1 MEGKLPNI
9 SGLAITTALK
19 AFKYLV
25 SKTDYDAKIA
35 DIESRYF
42 TRFDRNKFR
51 NEMIDN
57 KIKEKQLVKIIDI
70 SGFIDNYDSDK
81 IQQHQ
86 QQKQN

>member
-1 MEGKLPNI
+1 MEGKVPNN

-19 AFKYLV
+19 PLKYLV

-42 TRFDRNKFR
+42 TRFDHNKFR

-57 KIKEKQLVKIIDI
+57 KIKEK
-70 SGFIDNYDSDK
+70 
-81 IQQHQ
+81 
-86 QQKQN
+86 